1 MSKGLR
7 AMLIDPQGNVS
18 EFKTSSDGLKVDD
31 LRSER
36 LWGPWFDLGS
46 ITEIEIVYSVRHSAP
61 AIDGLIS
68 MLGGAAVGGAAG
80 AAVMAYFFSK
90 DRGQVV
96 CYTNVKLAGHGDTVF
111 KFIADEPIVDK
122 VFLIIEEK
130 NYFGQR
136 TPNLTCGFLRWL
148 DNFLDLSLGLHEDHL
163 DLRHAH
169 CHSGDV
175 RLFLR
180 QMRSVWDRGVR
191 SIVLVQIP
199 HQSLH
204 APESL
209 PAARF
214 NFLHGGLRFRYFA
227 PGKTCDGQV
236 VSRDRTANQLA
247 KCLRRRHAVGG
258 AKLGKGFALPTV
270 QSKGQGCLHHAFSF
284 ENPL

>member
-1 MSKGLR
+1 MPKELR
-7 AMLIDPQGNVS
+7 AMLIDPQGNVQ
-18 EFKTSSDGLKVDD
+18 EYRTSMNELTVDD

-130 NYFGQR
+130 NYFGER
-136 TPNLTCGFLRWL
+136 TPNLTGGFMRWL
-148 DNFLDLSLGLHEDHL
+148 DNFFETVHWV
-163 DLRHAH
+163 
-169 CHSGDV
+169 C
-175 RLFLR
+175 
-180 QMRSVWDRGVR
+180 MKIIW
-191 SIVLVQIP
+191 
-199 HQSLH
+199 
-204 APESL
+204 
-209 PAARF
+209 
-214 NFLHGGLRFRYFA
+214 
-227 PGKTCDGQV
+227 TCA
-236 VSRDRTANQLA
+236 TLIAILA
-247 KCLRRRHAVGG
+247 TYDFFTG
-258 AKLGKGFALPTV
+258 
-270 QSKGQGCLHHAFSF
+270 
-284 ENPL
+284 E